1 MTERRGVIATLRAKL
16 GERSA
21 ERKAV
26 KAWVREHRLTR
37 DKEVKGRYWIDAG
50 HYVDVQVHDPVAREK
65 ASATI
70 AAFRHDIAVGSLE
83 DDEDRAEKLA
93 ERKARRLKM
102 EKKGPAEKTAEPA
115 PAASQAARATAVV
128 DRLAGVPKAGAGRA
142 SVAARLIGGA
152 PAAAKGSRAPARA
165 KGGKL

>member
-50 HYVDVQVHDPVAREK
+50 HYVDVQVHDPVARET

-83 DDEDRAEKLA
+83 DDEDRAEKMA

-102 EKKGPAEKTAEPA
+102 EKKGPAEKAAE

-128 DRLAGVPKAGAGRA
+128 DRLAGVPKASTGRA
-142 SVAARLIGGA
+142 SVADRLIGA
-152 PAAAKGSRAPARA
+152 PGAAKGSRAPARA
-165 KGGKL
+165 RGGKP